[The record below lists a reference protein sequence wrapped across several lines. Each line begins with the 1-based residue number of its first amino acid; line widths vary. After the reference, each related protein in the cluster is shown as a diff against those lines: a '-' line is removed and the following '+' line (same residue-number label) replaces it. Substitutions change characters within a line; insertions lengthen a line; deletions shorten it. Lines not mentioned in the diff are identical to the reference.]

1 MGVYIKQ
8 PTSGLTTTQE
18 LIMHCLVFITVV
30 VSGIVVANASGPPP
44 PPPPPHTPRVQPLH
58 APPPPPYAPYRPAP
72 YGYRP
77 HYGPAK
83 KVGGGLE
90 SILPLLLLGG
100 KGGSSGIDSSVLP
113 PLLLGG
119 GLGGKGGKKGGANNL
134 LPYLLLGGEKCTEDA
149 ASCTVPNTG
158 TTLCGAGTSVKKC
171 CLCRHKK
178 KGLFGGLGGLGAL
191 SLLA

>member
-1 MGVYIKQ
+1 MGKQ

-44 PPPPPHTPRVQPLH
+44 PPPPPHTSHVQPPY

-77 HYGPAK
+77 HYGPGK

-100 KGGSSGIDSSVLP
+100 KGGSSGKDSSLLP
-113 PLLLGG
+113 LLLLGG
-119 GLGGKGGKKGGANNL
+119 GLGKGGKGGANNL
-134 LPYLLLGGEKCTEDA
+134 LPLLLFGGDKCTNP
-149 ASCTVPNTG
+149 PNCQEPNIG
-158 TTLCGAGTSVKKC
+158 TKLCGKGSSNGLC
-171 CLCRHKK
+171 CTCPKK
-178 KGLFGGLGGLGAL
+178 KGLFNLGR
-191 SLLA
+191 